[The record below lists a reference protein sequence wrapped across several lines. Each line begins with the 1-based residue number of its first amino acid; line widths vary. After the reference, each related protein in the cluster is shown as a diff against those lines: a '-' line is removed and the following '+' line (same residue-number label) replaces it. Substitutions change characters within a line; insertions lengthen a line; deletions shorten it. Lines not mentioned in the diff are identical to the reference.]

1 MLEIRMTQLLQQ
13 AISELHKLPA
23 SDQDA
28 IAELILAE
36 IADEDRWNT
45 AFADSQG
52 ELSRMADKV
61 REDIRAGRV
70 RDMGI
75 DEI

>member
-1 MLEIRMTQLLQQ
+1 MTQLLEQ
-13 AISELHKLPA
+13 AIAELHKLPA

-28 IAELILAE
+28 IASLILAE
-36 IADEDRWNT
+36 IDDERRWET
-45 AFADSQG
+45 AFANSQEQLG
-52 ELSRMADKV
+52 RMAEKV

-75 DEI
+75 DEL